1 MAMSDVRP
9 PRHRTR
15 PAAPPPEEE
24 STWTLP
30 TTPIAAGFAVLS
42 AATALAGVVQGTL
55 WLFYLLIAIGLIVGT
70 GMLLRQLRT
79 PPPLVALG
87 ELFALLCLITMSFSG
102 NGILLILPGPQALA
116 DIGDV
121 LHRSVAAVQTEVPP
135 VPADQPI
142 LCLVVIAI
150 GLVAVV
156 VDMLAV
162 EAKAPAASGLV
173 LLCVYA
179 VPASLADEMLP
190 WWSFVLG
197 AAAFATLLAV
207 DGRAKHKAW
216 RGRRTGLPGYA
227 QGAPSHEAS
236 GVVIVSI
243 VLALIVGG
251 TFTVIGT
258 VGRLPGG
265 GAGGDEGGPFGL
277 KPYTKLAG
285 LLTGQTNVEFFR
297 VSGLKDEDYL
307 RLVTLDRYVD
317 NDGWEVGTPIGG
329 GGQLGPQDLADT
341 SAVGGPVTTITIQ
354 PNQFK
359 DQWAP
364 VFGRPKQVGGLGSE
378 WRWDPTAQTLWAPG
392 MQQFGTYVEQARLAT
407 PSAEQLRA
415 EGVVDE
421 SHVDQRY
428 RQQIQVSPKVK
439 SLINQ
444 VTGGL
449 TSTFDKVRALT
460 LYLNDGENGFK
471 YSLDAT
477 QKDTTVSKLDDFL
490 FNTKTGFCEQYA
502 SALAA
507 MTRSMGIPTRVAIGF
522 TPGVPYNGDPSV
534 KTITGGDAHAWVEVN
549 FPDYGWVRFDPTPAG
564 TRVVSPPYMNDNTQS
579 SGSDSLPST
588 TGSSGPTSTAAPHS
602 TAPSAAAPVNPQND
616 ADSSVLNPTAPPV
629 WLTGVVF
636 AAAIALTA
644 LLTRGRRPRKAS
656 GTAAARRRRWQP
668 PKWSTPAAIG
678 VWALVVL
685 LLASYLS
692 WWLTGF
698 LLLVL
703 VCVSPA
709 AIRAW
714 RRRTRLH
721 QVAALGAEAA
731 AAAWAEVLAESVDRG
746 STVSPTET
754 VRATGRRLARDHEL
768 DEPGREALRQ
778 VITAVEGSWYG
789 GRETADPS
797 LVTAVEQLRASLHR
811 SAPLAFTARVL
822 PRSVVNRR

>member
-1 MAMSDVRP
+1 MTATDMRP
-9 PRHRTR
+9 PQHRR
-15 PAAPPPEEE
+15 PAPPPLEEPA
-24 STWTLP
+24 WTVP
-30 TTPIAAGFAVLS
+30 ATPIAAGFAVLC
-42 AATALAGVVQGTL
+42 AATALSGVVQGTL
-55 WLFYLLIAIGLIVGT
+55 WLFYLLIAIGLVVGT

-87 ELFALLCLITMSFSG
+87 ELFALLCLITMSFST
-102 NGILLILPGPQALA
+102 NGILLVLPGPQALA

-121 LHRSVAAVQTEVPP
+121 LHQSVAAVQTEVPP
-135 VPADQPI
+135 VPADSPI
-142 LCLVVIAI
+142 LCLIVIAI

-197 AAAFATLLAV
+197 SAAFATLLAV

-216 RGRRTGLPGYA
+216 RGRRTGLPGYN

-236 GVVIVSI
+236 TVVIISI
-243 VLALIVGG
+243 VLALVVGG
-251 TFTVIGT
+251 TFTLIGT

-265 GAGGDEGGPFGL
+265 GSDGDGGGPFGL

-317 NDGWEVGTPIGG
+317 NDGWQVGAQIAGG
-329 GGQLGPQDLADT
+329 DQLGGRDLAG
-341 SAVGGPVTTITIQ
+341 SGGGPVTTISIQ

-364 VFGRPKQVGGLGSE
+364 VFGRPKQVNGLGSD
-378 WRWDPTAQTLWAPG
+378 WRWDSTAGTLWSPG
-392 MQQFGTYVEQARLAT
+392 AQQFGGYVEQAQLAM
-407 PSAEQLRA
+407 PSADQLRA

-421 SHVDQRY
+421 SHVDARY
-428 RQQIQVSPKVK
+428 KQQITVSARVRQ
-439 SLINQ
+439 LISQ

-449 TSTFDKVRALT
+449 GSTFDKVRALT
-460 LYLNDGENGFK
+460 LYLNSGENGFK

-477 QKDTTVSKLDDFL
+477 QKDTSVSALDDFL

-507 MTRSMGIPTRVAIGF
+507 MTRAMGIPTRVAIGF
-522 TPGVPYNGDPSV
+522 TPGVPYNGDPNV

-579 SGSDSLPST
+579 NGADTLPSSA
-588 TGSSGPTSTAAPHS
+588 GSTGPTSTSAAHS
-602 TAPSAAAPVNPQND
+602 TSQSAAAPADTRND
-616 ADSSVLNPTAPPV
+616 ASTSFLNPSAPPV
-629 WLTGVVF
+629 WVTTVVLV
-636 AAAIALTA
+636 AAIALSVV
-644 LLTRGRRPRKAS
+644 LSL
-656 GTAAARRRRWQP
+656 RRRRSATGKRARMKWPRWLP
-668 PKWSTPAAIG
+668 PHWLIPAAIVG
-678 VWALVVL
+678 WALVVVL
-685 LLASYLS
+685 LSSYVS
-692 WWLTGF
+692 WWLTAF
-698 LLLVL
+698 LLLAMA
-703 VCVSPA
+703 CVAPS

-714 RRRTRLH
+714 RRRDRLH

-746 STVSPTET
+746 SSVSPTET
-754 VRATGRRLARDHEL
+754 IRAAGRRLARDHEL

-778 VITAVEGSWYG
+778 VITAVERSWYG
-789 GRETADPS
+789 GRENADPS
-797 LVTAVEQLRASLHR
+797 LVAAVDELRASLHR
-811 SAPLAFTARVL
+811 TAPLAFTARVL

>member
-1 MAMSDVRP
+1 MTASDVRP
-9 PRHRTR
+9 PQHRPR
-15 PAAPPPEEE
+15 PPAAPPPEEAA
-24 STWTLP
+24 WTLP
-30 TTPIAAGFAVLS
+30 ATPIAAGFAVLC

-87 ELFALLCLITMSFSG
+87 ELFALLCLLTMSFST

-121 LHRSVAAVQTEVPP
+121 LHQSVAAVQTEVPP
-135 VPADQPI
+135 VPADSPI
-142 LCLVVIAI
+142 LCLIVIAI
-150 GLVAVV
+150 GLVTVV

-197 AAAFATLLAV
+197 ASAFATLLAV

-216 RGRRTGLPGYA
+216 RGRRTGLPGYN
-227 QGAPSHEAS
+227 QGTPSHEAS
-236 GVVIVSI
+236 SVVIVSV
-243 VLALIVGG
+243 VLALIIGG
-251 TFTVIGT
+251 SFTVIGT

-265 GAGGDEGGPFGL
+265 SAEGDGSGPFGL

-297 VSGLKDEDYL
+297 ITGLKDEDYL
-307 RLVTLDRYVD
+307 RLVTLDKYVD
-317 NDGWEVGTPIGG
+317 NDGWQVGAPIAGG
-329 GGQLGPQDLADT
+329 DQLSGHDLDGSAAGGQFT
-341 SAVGGPVTTITIQ
+341 KITIQ

-364 VFGRPKQVGGLGSE
+364 VFGRPKQVQGLGSE
-378 WRWDPTAQTLWAPG
+378 FRWDPTAQTLWSPG
-392 MQQFGTYVEQARLAT
+392 AEQFGSYVEDAQLAM
-407 PSAEQLRA
+407 PSADQLRA
-415 EGVVDE
+415 EGVVGE
-421 SHVDQRY
+421 SHVDARY
-428 RQQIQVSPKVK
+428 RQPLAVSPKIK

-444 VTGGL
+444 ITGGYS
-449 TSTFDKVRALT
+449 STFDKVRALT

-477 QKDTTVSKLDDFL
+477 QKDTSISKLDDFL
-490 FNTKTGFCEQYA
+490 LNTKTGFCEQYA

-522 TPGVPYNGDPSV
+522 TPGVPYNGDPNM

-564 TRVVSPPYMNDNTQS
+564 TRVVSPPYMNDSTQS
-579 SGSDSLPST
+579 SSETLPST
-588 TGSSGPTSTAAPHS
+588 TGSAGPTSTAATHS
-602 TAPSAAAPVNPQND
+602 SAPASAGAVDSQNAAD
-616 ADSSVLNPTAPPV
+616 TSIFNPTAPPV
-629 WLTGVVF
+629 WVTAVVF
-636 AAAIALTA
+636 LGTIVLTV
-644 LLTRGRRPRKAS
+644 LLSRGRRRKPTAPGPRW
-656 GTAAARRRRWQP
+656 RP
-668 PKWSTPAAIG
+668 PPWLIPVVLG
-678 VWALVVL
+678 GWALVVL
-685 LLASYLS
+685 LLSSYLS

-698 LLLVL
+698 LVLVL
-703 VCVSPA
+703 ACVTPA
-709 AIRAW
+709 AVRAW
-714 RRRTRLH
+714 RRHSRLQ
-721 QVAALGAEAA
+721 QVAALGSEAA

-746 STVSPTET
+746 SAVSSTET
-754 VRATGRRLARDHEL
+754 VRAIGRRLAREHEL
-768 DEPGREALRQ
+768 DEAGREALRQ
-778 VITAVEGSWYG
+778 VITAVESSWYG
-789 GRETADPS
+789 GRETADPA
-797 LVTAVEQLRASLHR
+797 LVAAVDELRASLHR
-811 SAPLAFTARVL
+811 AAPLAFTARVL
-822 PRSVVNRR
+822 PRSVVSRR